1 MDAKTI
7 EAVAADSGLSAKSVQ
22 KVVDSLESVVVDPA
36 PGTVIRNPATG
47 DVATRVRQ
55 YGETY
60 WRVVAS
66 DDRTWTEF
74 EPLVGW
80 DVLYDAPAAVT
91 TPGDAA
97 VDPVEEPAVEA
108 PVADAVADE
117 PVVEPAPAKT
127 TTKK

>member
-1 MDAKTI
+1 MDAKTVEVI
-7 EAVAADSGLSAKSVQ
+7 NATLSPEDAAKVIAAIKAVTTTPGA
-22 KVVDSLESVVVDPA
+22 
-36 PGTVIRNPATG
+36 GTVLRNPATG
-47 DVATRVRQ
+47 DVATVVRQ

-80 DVLYDAPAAVT
+80 DVLFDAPAVVT

-97 VDPVEEPAVEA
+97 VDPVA
-108 PVADAVADE
+108 ADAPIDAE
-117 PVVEPAPAKT
+117 VVEPAPSTKT
-127 TTKK
+127 TAKK